1 MRGPKRGRSPDNG
14 KRLSG
19 GPGSACEPS
28 YSQGLHRY
36 LSGAHASRVMSC
48 CTRAQSGQ
56 LFGPLRPRLQTD
68 FRSSK
73 EIDPDVAG
81 LQHDGVLA
89 LPFLLQ
95 FPRRVSKDLN
105 SWRTVGEQGDA
116 SGEPLRKS
124 FRDDHDIDVAPLV
137 EIAARDRTDDGGCAY
152 RHRSHLGPNVGAPLR
167 SLVSLGAPSF
177 DGSTHHEC
185 SRPCL
190 RPRPRLEHPR
200 HA

>member
-1 MRGPKRGRSPDNG
+1 
-14 KRLSG
+14 
-19 GPGSACEPS
+19 
-28 YSQGLHRY
+28 
-36 LSGAHASRVMSC
+36 
-48 CTRAQSGQ
+48 
-56 LFGPLRPRLQTD
+56 LQTD